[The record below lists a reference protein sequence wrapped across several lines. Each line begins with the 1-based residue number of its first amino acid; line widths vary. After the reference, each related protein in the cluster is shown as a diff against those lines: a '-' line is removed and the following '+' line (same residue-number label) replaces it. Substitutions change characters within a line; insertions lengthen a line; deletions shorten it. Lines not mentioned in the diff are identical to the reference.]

1 MTLGQEFSGYAGQLK
16 LGILRIEATL
26 PDLYVLAQDGT
37 AVGPGLKTH
46 PEFAERF
53 GAKVAKLAGLPFTS
67 AENTFE
73 ALASHDA
80 LVFAHGAL
88 TSSAMG
94 LVKIANDL
102 RLMGSGP
109 RSGRRDQPAR
119 RMSLGHR

>member
-1 MTLGQEFSGYAGQLK
+1 MKANLIDPALGRK
-16 LGILRIEATL
+16 LGRKSPVH
-26 PDLYVLAQDGT
+26 PDLAQDGT

-53 GAKVAKLAGLPFTS
+53 GAKVAELAGLPFTS

-109 RSGRRDQPAR
+109 RSGLGEI
-119 RMSLGHR
+119 SLPGE